1 MSIYRSNKRL
11 RFLLVS
17 VLVITVVGCLAL
29 TALAAETE
37 QGPSSFKKIWMH
49 SWRLLNFLILAYFLV
64 RLLKKP
70 LSSFFQESARVIR
83 EQLQGTEQ
91 ACQEAEQ
98 ELQEMENRLEA
109 LDQEIQKLQDG
120 IGEHGERERDKI
132 IANAKQTAEQMLE
145 KAKLEAAYSVQRAKN
160 QLRVEVI
167 DEAVRIAAE
176 SIRKAIES
184 GDQERLVSEYLQDLK
199 QMPSSHIS

>member
-17 VLVITVVGCLAL
+17 VLVITVVGGLAL
-29 TALAAETE
+29 AVFAAETE
-37 QGPSSFKKIWMH
+37 QGPSSFKKIWMY
-49 SWRLLNFLILAYFLV
+49 SWRGLNFLILAYFLV

-91 ACQEAEQ
+91 ACQQAEQ
-98 ELQEMENRLEA
+98 ELEEVENRLEA
-109 LDQEIQKLQDG
+109 LDQEIQNLQG
-120 IGEHGERERDKI
+120 VIGEHGERERDKI
-132 IANAKQTAEQMLE
+132 IAKAKQTAEQMLE
-145 KAKLEAAYSVQRAKN
+145 KAKLEAAYSAQRAQN
-160 QLRVEVI
+160 QLRLEVI

-184 GDQERLVSEYLQDLK
+184 GDQERLVNEYLQDLK
-199 QMPSSHIS
+199 HMPRSSN

>member
-11 RFLLVS
+11 RFFLVS

-37 QGPSSFKKIWMH
+37 QGPSSFKKIWMN
-49 SWRLLNFLILAYFLV
+49 SWRVLNFLILAYFLV

-120 IGEHGERERDKI
+120 IGEHGQRERDKI
-132 IANAKQTAEQMLE
+132 IANARQTAEQMLE
-145 KAKLEAAYSVQRAKN
+145 KAKLEAAYSAQQAKN
-160 QLRVEVI
+160 QLRLEVI
-167 DEAVRIAAE
+167 DEAVRMAAE
-176 SIRKAIES
+176 SVRKAIAS
-184 GDQERLVSEYLQDLK
+184 GDQERLVNEYLQDLK
-199 QMPSSHIS
+199 QLPSSAN

>member
-17 VLVITVVGCLAL
+17 VLVITVVGGLAL
-29 TALAAETE
+29 AVFAAETE
-37 QGPSSFKKIWMH
+37 QGPSSFKKIWMY
-49 SWRLLNFLILAYFLV
+49 SWRILNFLILAYFLV

-70 LSSFFQESARVIR
+70 LSSFFQKSARVIR

-91 ACQEAEQ
+91 ACQQAGQ
-98 ELQEMENRLEA
+98 ELEEVENRLEA
-109 LDQEIQKLQDG
+109 LDQEIEKLQG
-120 IGEHGERERDKI
+120 LIGEHGERERDKI

-145 KAKLEAAYSVQRAKN
+145 KAKLEAAYSAQRAKN

-184 GDQERLVSEYLQDLK
+184 GDQERLVNEYLQDLK
-199 QMPSSHIS
+199 HMPRSSV

>member
-17 VLVITVVGCLAL
+17 VFVITVVGCLAL
-29 TALAAETE
+29 TAFAAEAE
-37 QGPSSFKKIWMH
+37 QGPSSFKKIWML
-49 SWRLLNFLILAYFLV
+49 SWRLLNFLILVYLMV

-109 LDQEIQKLQDG
+109 LDQEIQKLQG
-120 IGEHGERERDKI
+120 VIGEHGQRERDKI
-132 IANAKQTAEQMLE
+132 IANARQTAEQMLE
-145 KAKLEAAYSVQRAKN
+145 KARLEAAYSAQQAKN
-160 QLRVEVI
+160 QLRLEVI
-167 DEAVRIAAE
+167 DEAVRKAAE

-184 GDQERLVSEYLQDLK
+184 GDQERLVNEYLQDLK
-199 QMPSSHIS
+199 QMPSG

>member
-29 TALAAETE
+29 TAFAAETE
-37 QGPSSFKKIWMH
+37 KGPSSFKKIWMH
-49 SWRLLNFLILAYFLV
+49 SWRVLNFLILAYLLV

-91 ACQEAEQ
+91 SCLEAEQ
-98 ELQEMENRLEA
+98 ELQEVENRLEA
-109 LDQEIQKLQDG
+109 LGQEIDKLQG
-120 IGEHGERERDKI
+120 VIGEHGERERDKI
-132 IANAKQTAEQMLE
+132 IANARQTAEQMLE
-145 KAKLEAAYSVQRAKN
+145 KAKLEAAYSAQQAKN
-160 QLRVEVI
+160 QLRLEVI
-167 DEAVRIAAE
+167 DVAVRMAAE

-184 GDQERLVSEYLQDLK
+184 SDQERLVKEYLQDLK
-199 QMPSSHIS
+199 EMPSSSV

>member
-109 LDQEIQKLQDG
+109 LDQEIQKLQG
-120 IGEHGERERDKI
+120 VIGEHGQRERDKI
-132 IANAKQTAEQMLE
+132 IANARQTAELDAGEGQT
-145 KAKLEAAYSVQRAKN
+145 
-160 QLRVEVI
+160 
-167 DEAVRIAAE
+167 
-176 SIRKAIES
+176 
-184 GDQERLVSEYLQDLK
+184 
-199 QMPSSHIS
+199 

>member
-1 MSIYRSNKRL
+1 
-11 RFLLVS
+11 
-17 VLVITVVGCLAL
+17 VITVVGCLAL

-37 QGPSSFKKIWMH
+37 QGPSSFKKIWMN
-49 SWRLLNFLILAYFLV
+49 SWRVLNFLILAYFLV

-120 IGEHGERERDKI
+120 IGEHGQRERDKI
-132 IANAKQTAEQMLE
+132 IANARQTAEQMLE
-145 KAKLEAAYSVQRAKN
+145 KAKLEAAYSAQQAKN
-160 QLRVEVI
+160 QLRLEVI
-167 DEAVRIAAE
+167 DEAVRMAAE
-176 SIRKAIES
+176 SVRKAIES
-184 GDQERLVSEYLQDLK
+184 GDQERLVNEYLQDLK
-199 QMPSSHIS
+199 QMPSSAN

>member
-37 QGPSSFKKIWMH
+37 QGPSSFKKIWMN
-49 SWRLLNFLILAYFLV
+49 SWRVLNFLILAYFLV

-70 LSSFFQESARVIR
+70 LSSFFQESARAIR

-91 ACQEAEQ
+91 ACQKAEQ

-109 LDQEIQKLQDG
+109 LDQEIKKLQG
-120 IGEHGERERDKI
+120 VIGEHGQKERDKI
-132 IANAKQTAEQMLE
+132 IANARQTAEQVLE
-145 KAKLEAAYSVQRAKN
+145 KAKLEAVYSAQQAKN
-160 QLRVEVI
+160 QLRLEVI
-167 DEAVRIAAE
+167 DAAVRTAAE
-176 SIRKAIES
+176 SIRKVIES
-184 GDQERLVSEYLQDLK
+184 GDQERLVNEYLQDLK
-199 QMPSSHIS
+199 QMPSG

>member
-37 QGPSSFKKIWMH
+37 QGPSSFKKIWMN
-49 SWRLLNFLILAYFLV
+49 SWRVLNFLILAYFLV

-70 LSSFFQESARVIR
+70 LSSFFQESARAIR

-91 ACQEAEQ
+91 ACQKAEQ

-109 LDQEIQKLQDG
+109 LDQEIQKLQDV
-120 IGEHGERERDKI
+120 IGEHGQKERDKI
-132 IANAKQTAEQMLE
+132 IANARQTAEQVME
-145 KAKLEAAYSVQRAKN
+145 KAKLEAVYSAQQAKN
-160 QLRVEVI
+160 QLRLEVI
-167 DEAVRIAAE
+167 DAAVRTAAE
-176 SIRKAIES
+176 SIRKVIES
-184 GDQERLVSEYLQDLK
+184 GDQERLVNEYLQDLK
-199 QMPSSHIS
+199 QMPSG

>member
-29 TALAAETE
+29 TALAAEAE
-37 QGPSSFKKIWMH
+37 QGPSSFKKIWML
-49 SWRLLNFLILAYFLV
+49 SWRLLNFLILAYLMV

-109 LDQEIQKLQDG
+109 LDQEIQKLQG
-120 IGEHGERERDKI
+120 VIGEHGQRERDKI
-132 IANAKQTAEQMLE
+132 IANARQTAEQMLE
-145 KAKLEAAYSVQRAKN
+145 KAKLEAAYSAQQAKN
-160 QLRVEVI
+160 QLRLEVI
-167 DEAVRIAAE
+167 DEAVRMAAE
-176 SIRKAIES
+176 SIRKAIAS
-184 GDQERLVSEYLQDLK
+184 GDQERLVNEYLQDLK
-199 QMPSSHIS
+199 QMPSSSN

>member
-17 VLVITVVGCLAL
+17 VLVITVVGGLAL

-37 QGPSSFKKIWMH
+37 QGPSSFRKIWML
-49 SWRLLNFLILAYFLV
+49 SWRLLNFLILAYLMV

-70 LSSFFQESARVIR
+70 LSNFFQESARVIR

-98 ELQEMENRLEA
+98 ELQEMETRLEA
-109 LDQEIQKLQDG
+109 LDQEIQKLQG
-120 IGEHGERERDKI
+120 VIGEHGQRERDKI
-132 IANAKQTAEQMLE
+132 IENARQTAEQMVE
-145 KAKLEAAYSVQRAKN
+145 KAKLEAAFSAQQAKN
-160 QLRVEVI
+160 QLRLEVI
-167 DEAVRIAAE
+167 DEAVRMAAE

-184 GDQERLVSEYLQDLK
+184 GDQERLVNEYLQDLK
-199 QMPSSHIS
+199 QMPSG

>member
-29 TALAAETE
+29 TAFAAETE
-37 QGPSSFKKIWMH
+37 KGPSSFKKIWMR
-49 SWRLLNFLILAYFLV
+49 SWRVLNFLILAYLLV

-91 ACQEAEQ
+91 SCLEAEQ
-98 ELQEMENRLEA
+98 ELQEVENRLEA
-109 LDQEIQKLQDG
+109 LGQEIDKLQG
-120 IGEHGERERDKI
+120 VIGDHGERERDKI
-132 IANAKQTAEQMLE
+132 IANARQTAEQMLE
-145 KAKLEAAYSVQRAKN
+145 KAKLEAAYSAQQAKN
-160 QLRVEVI
+160 QLRLEVI
-167 DEAVRIAAE
+167 DEAVRMAAE

-184 GDQERLVSEYLQDLK
+184 SDQERLVKEYLQDLK
-199 QMPSSHIS
+199 EMPSSSV

>member
-29 TALAAETE
+29 TALAAEAE
-37 QGPSSFKKIWMH
+37 QGPSSFKKIWMY
-49 SWRLLNFLILAYFLV
+49 SWRFLNFLILAYFLV

-70 LSSFFQESARVIR
+70 LSNFFQESARVIR

-109 LDQEIQKLQDG
+109 LDQEIQKLQG
-120 IGEHGERERDKI
+120 VTGEHGQRERDKI
-132 IANAKQTAEQMLE
+132 IANARQTAEQMLE
-145 KAKLEAAYSVQRAKN
+145 KAKLEAAYSAQQAKN
-160 QLRVEVI
+160 QLRLEVI
-167 DEAVRIAAE
+167 DAAVRTAAE
-176 SIRKAIES
+176 SIRKVIES
-184 GDQERLVSEYLQDLK
+184 RDQERLVNEYLQDLK
-199 QMPSSHIS
+199 QMPSSSN

>member
-1 MSIYRSNKRL
+1 MSIYRSNKRV

-29 TALAAETE
+29 TVLAAETE
-37 QGPSSFKKIWMH
+37 QGPSSFKKIWML

-109 LDQEIQKLQDG
+109 LDQEIQKLQG
-120 IGEHGERERDKI
+120 VIGEHGQRERDKI
-132 IANAKQTAEQMLE
+132 IANARQTAEQMLE
-145 KAKLEAAYSVQRAKN
+145 KAKLEAAYSAQQAKN
-160 QLRVEVI
+160 QLRLEVI
-167 DEAVRIAAE
+167 DEAVRMAAE
-176 SIRKAIES
+176 SIRKAIAS
-184 GDQERLVSEYLQDLK
+184 GDQERLVNEYLQDLK
-199 QMPSSHIS
+199 QMPSSSV

>member
-37 QGPSSFKKIWMH
+37 QGPSSFKKIWMN
-49 SWRLLNFLILAYFLV
+49 SWRVLNFLILAYFLV

-120 IGEHGERERDKI
+120 IGEHGQRERDKI
-132 IANAKQTAEQMLE
+132 IANARQTAEQMLE
-145 KAKLEAAYSVQRAKN
+145 KAKLEAAYSAQQAKN
-160 QLRVEVI
+160 QLRLEVI
-167 DEAVRIAAE
+167 DEAVRMAAE
-176 SIRKAIES
+176 SVRKAIAS
-184 GDQERLVSEYLQDLK
+184 GDQERLVNEYLQDLK
-199 QMPSSHIS
+199 QMPSSSN

>member
-17 VLVITVVGCLAL
+17 ALVITVVGCLAL

-37 QGPSSFKKIWMH
+37 QGPSSFKKIWML
-49 SWRLLNFLILAYFLV
+49 SWRLLNFLILAYLMV

-109 LDQEIQKLQDG
+109 LDQEIQKLQG
-120 IGEHGERERDKI
+120 VIGEHGQRERDKI
-132 IANAKQTAEQMLE
+132 IANARQTAEQMLE
-145 KAKLEAAYSVQRAKN
+145 KARLEAAYSAQQAKN
-160 QLRVEVI
+160 QLRLEVI
-167 DEAVRIAAE
+167 DEAVRKAAE

-184 GDQERLVSEYLQDLK
+184 GDQERLVNEYLQDLK
-199 QMPSSHIS
+199 QMPSSSV

>member
-29 TALAAETE
+29 TAFAAETE
-37 QGPSSFKKIWMH
+37 KGPSSFKKIWMR
-49 SWRLLNFLILAYFLV
+49 SWRVLNFLILAYLLV

-91 ACQEAEQ
+91 SCLEAEQ
-98 ELQEMENRLEA
+98 ELQEVENRLEA
-109 LDQEIQKLQDG
+109 LGQEIDKLQG
-120 IGEHGERERDKI
+120 VIGEYGERERDKI
-132 IANAKQTAEQMLE
+132 IANARQTAEQMLE
-145 KAKLEAAYSVQRAKN
+145 KAKLEAAYSAQQAKD
-160 QLRVEVI
+160 QLRLEVI
-167 DEAVRIAAE
+167 DAAVRMAAE

-184 GDQERLVSEYLQDLK
+184 SDQERLVKEYLQDLK
-199 QMPSSHIS
+199 EMPSSSV

>member
-29 TALAAETE
+29 TAFAAEAE
-37 QGPSSFKKIWMH
+37 QGPSSFKKIWML
-49 SWRLLNFLILAYFLV
+49 SWRLLNFLILVYLMV

-109 LDQEIQKLQDG
+109 LDQEIQKLQG
-120 IGEHGERERDKI
+120 VIGEHGQRERDKI
-132 IANAKQTAEQMLE
+132 IANARQTAEQMLE
-145 KAKLEAAYSVQRAKN
+145 KARLEAAYSAQQAKN
-160 QLRVEVI
+160 QLRLEVI
-167 DEAVRIAAE
+167 DEAVRKAAE

-184 GDQERLVSEYLQDLK
+184 GDQERLVNEYLQDLK
-199 QMPSSHIS
+199 QMPSSSV

>member
-17 VLVITVVGCLAL
+17 VLVITVVGCVAL
-29 TALAAETE
+29 TAFAAETE
-37 QGPSSFKKIWMH
+37 KGPSSFKKIWMH
-49 SWRLLNFLILAYFLV
+49 SWRVLNFLILAYLLV

-91 ACQEAEQ
+91 SCLEAEQ
-98 ELQEMENRLEA
+98 ELQEVENRLEA
-109 LDQEIQKLQDG
+109 LGHEIDKLQG
-120 IGEHGERERDKI
+120 VIGEHGERERDKI
-132 IANAKQTAEQMLE
+132 IANARQTAEQMLE
-145 KAKLEAAYSVQRAKN
+145 KAKLEAAYSAQQAKN
-160 QLRVEVI
+160 QLRLEVI

-184 GDQERLVSEYLQDLK
+184 SDQERLVKEYLQDLK
-199 QMPSSHIS
+199 EMPSSFV

>member
-11 RFLLVS
+11 HFLLVS
-17 VLVITVVGCLAL
+17 VLVITVVGGLAL
-29 TALAAETE
+29 AVFAAETE
-37 QGPSSFKKIWMH
+37 QGPSSFKKIWMY
-49 SWRLLNFLILAYFLV
+49 SWRGLNFLILAYFLV

-70 LSSFFQESARVIR
+70 LSSFFRESARVIR

-91 ACQEAEQ
+91 ACQQAEQ
-98 ELQEMENRLEA
+98 ELEEVENRLEA
-109 LDQEIQKLQDG
+109 LDQEIQKLQG
-120 IGEHGERERDKI
+120 VIGEHGERERDKI

-145 KAKLEAAYSVQRAKN
+145 KAKLDAAYSAQRAKN
-160 QLRVEVI
+160 QLRLEVI

-184 GDQERLVSEYLQDLK
+184 GDQERLVNEYLQDLK
-199 QMPSSHIS
+199 HMPRSSN